1 MAASTNVYVLTEK
14 PPILGRI
21 DGKRAGEQIQEF
33 LRELAKYTRLHVRD
47 GVQIPSLNKLM
58 EEEDLEMLRVVMTG
72 LFEEDDLALHPE
84 DYRILEGSDDE
95 EPDDAEAVALRR
107 RAARAALRGE
117 TIPLSASLSAAEG
130 TLDEEVSDLL
140 RSAAAPPR
148 PSRKA
153 QTRKR
158 VDDRRK
164 AFEENSFSE
173 ESLLAGLRLLYG
185 PQNLQQADEV

>member
-47 GVQIPSLNKLM
+47 DGVQIASTSYLRQLM

-72 LFEEDDLALHPE
+72 LFEEDDLALHPD
-84 DYRILEGSDDE
+84 DYRILDGSEDE
-95 EPDDAEAVALRR
+95 EPDDSEAVALRR

-117 TIPLSASLSAAEG
+117 HIPLSAPLSTGEG
-130 TLDEEVSDLL
+130 TVDEEVSDLL

-148 PSRKA
+148 TSK
-153 QTRKR
+153 K
-158 VDDRRK
+158 
-164 AFEENSFSE
+164 SE
-173 ESLLAGLRLLYG
+173 
-185 PQNLQQADEV
+185 PFLQCICEC